1 MNTSCFSLE
10 NPVWGFDICV
20 YYETI
25 KSNYLVTSHI
35 YFLWEHWQP
44 PLGIFKHAAQLSGQ
58 PESGWCMMELQKQII
73 LAEYPRLLGIVVS
86 FHFPIIF
93 ISIWFIPVFTALM
106 NIPSLDS
113 IYLWGC
119 LYWSFYLHLFNFRY
133 NSDL

>member
-10 NPVWGFDICV
+10 TPVWCFDICV

-58 PESGWCMMELQKQII
+58 PESGWYMMELQKQII
-73 LAEYPRLLGIVVS
+73 LAEYLCLLGIVFFPFSNHLYFYMVNSCIHCSYEHS
-86 FHFPIIF
+86 FFGFYVFVRLSVLIF
-93 ISIWFIPVFTALM
+93 
-106 NIPSLDS
+106 
-113 IYLWGC
+113 
-119 LYWSFYLHLFNFRY
+119 LHLFNFMY
-133 NSDL
+133 NSDF